1 MMLYY
6 HKISNPTAEHIP
18 GENYNLRI
26 YMPPPYPVFVFVLG
40 CSVVSDSAT
49 PVFRAALFI
58 IAKAWKQAKCPPT
71 EGWIR
76 RCGTYIQWCISHTE
90 EEIMPFAATWMDL
103 EIIRLNQAR
112 QRKTNNHDITSVWNV
127 KIWYKW
133 TYLQNEDLTRGHRKP
148 TYGYQRGKRGD
159 KLGVWD

>member
-26 YMPPPYPVFVFVLG
+26 YMPPPSPVFVFVLG

-76 RCGTYIQWCISHTE
+76 
-90 EEIMPFAATWMDL
+90 
-103 EIIRLNQAR
+103 
-112 QRKTNNHDITSVWNV
+112 
-127 KIWYKW
+127 
-133 TYLQNEDLTRGHRKP
+133 
-148 TYGYQRGKRGD
+148 
-159 KLGVWD
+159 

>member
-26 YMPPPYPVFVFVLG
+26 YMPPPSPVFVFVLG

-127 KIWYKW
+127 KI
-133 TYLQNEDLTRGHRKP
+133 
-148 TYGYQRGKRGD
+148 
-159 KLGVWD
+159 